1 MTENNEAEGGPMQTV
16 LNVRMDSTLKERG
29 DKVLS
34 ENGISVS
41 AAVRALWAELA
52 KTRTRSRVLAE
63 ARGGR
68 AAQARASR
76 CPRGAFSHRLHGAL
90 RKAHG
95 RRQGF
100 ARCDVRRDAERIQGV
115 VVKVLVDTNVWLDI
129 LVEREP
135 FCGSRPLPL
144 WTSSSVAMR

>member
-52 KTRTRSRVLAE
+52 KTRTVPEFL
-63 ARGGR
+63 
-68 AAQARASR
+68 Q
-76 CPRGAFSHRLHGAL
+76 
-90 RKAHG
+90 
-95 RRQGF
+95 RREEGEQHK
-100 ARCDVRRDAERIQGV
+100 RERRDALEALSRIGCTV
-115 VVKVLVDTNVWLDI
+115 PSEKLTVDDKALRD
-129 LVEREP
+129 
-135 FCGSRPLPL
+135 
-144 WTSSSVAMR
+144 AMYAEMRSEYKALS